1 MWDDIQRTEPYQSG
15 FKSDFLIKG
24 KKLLAKICL
33 NSTEVCKEIISSPCP
48 SPKSLIPY
56 WGNNSSKNVTVTGY
70 IIFHCTVALF
80 IKSPIIHC
88 TSSLL
93 HVFLFFVFI
102 NNAATSTPPPK
113 KTFVSQGQGEM
124 ELLDFMREGHTKKKA
139 TGDNEAELLTS
150 VLPQPLLFNPELPAP
165 ARQPPGCPYKQA
177 QFGSTSGPS
186 SLLFPQP
193 MTPFILR
200 LKLHWHFF

>member
-1 MWDDIQRTEPYQSG
+1 MRNIHIWEKHQLVASHMPLTGDLAHNPGMCPDQESNRWPLSLWDDIQRTEPYQSG

-113 KTFVSQGQGEM
+113 K
-124 ELLDFMREGHTKKKA
+124 
-139 TGDNEAELLTS
+139 
-150 VLPQPLLFNPELPAP
+150 NP
-165 ARQPPGCPYKQA
+165 
-177 QFGSTSGPS
+177 
-186 SLLFPQP
+186 LFP
-193 MTPFILR
+193 R
-200 LKLHWHFF
+200 GKVKWSS